1 MAVTF
6 NQNSVAPDTI
16 SHGVSRQRLL
26 TAERVPGTKVLLD
39 RLTLEPGS
47 RLELSVPET
56 SLAWFQVLEGVTLLR
71 GQRDPVELGDS
82 HIVFLPPRFKGI
94 LSAQR
99 AAVVLYAEVPEASR
113 FDPALTAQPSGP

>member
-6 NQNSVAPDTI
+6 NQNRVAPHTL
-16 SHGVSRQRLL
+16 SHGGRRQRLL
-26 TAERVPGTKVLLD
+26 AAGRVPGTQGLLG

-56 SLAWFQVLEGVTLLR
+56 SLAWFQILEGVTLLR
-71 GQRDPVELGDS
+71 GQRNPVELGDS

-94 LSAQR
+94 LSAGG

-113 FDPALTAQPSGP
+113 FDPALTAQPS